1 MITAQIAKQYHFL
14 LPSVYRYMDKK
25 YINKFF
31 KTGKLRLSSFNT
43 YKKYDNQVK
52 GDKSEGMNIAVAT
65 SKKDNK
71 TMFAVVGVG
80 SNAYSL
86 CASTIHSKGLMK
98 KFDSDGVFR
107 IKDSQSFGIAI
118 ANKMTGFVE
127 GLQGHCVYVNERR
140 TNKEIENLS
149 LDEMKISPDKKE
161 LDFGKLHQKVN
172 EINSI
177 DSFFMKPKKYQYQS
191 EYRFIWLVQG
201 NKNDFLEIECKEAI
215 QFCEKI
221 K

>member
-1 MITAQIAKQYHFL
+1 MITTQIAKQYHFL

-25 YINKFF
+25 YINEFF
-31 KTGKLRLSSFNT
+31 ETGRLRLSSFNT
-43 YKKYDNQVK
+43 YEKYEDQVK
-52 GDKSEGMNIAVAT
+52 GDKGEGMNIAFAT

-71 TMFAVVGVG
+71 TMVAVVRVG

-86 CASTIHSKGLMK
+86 CASLIHSKGLMK
-98 KFDSDGVFR
+98 KFDCDGVFR
-107 IKDSQSFGIAI
+107 IKDSQSFGLAI
-118 ANKMTGFVE
+118 ANKVMGFVE
-127 GLQGHCVYVNERR
+127 GLQGHCIYVNERR
-140 TNKEIENLS
+140 TNKEIKNLS
-149 LDEMKISPDKKE
+149 FDEMKISPDKKE
-161 LDFGKLHQKVN
+161 LEMGKLFQKVN

-201 NKNDFLEIECKEAI
+201 NKNDYLEIECKEAI

-221 K
+221 E